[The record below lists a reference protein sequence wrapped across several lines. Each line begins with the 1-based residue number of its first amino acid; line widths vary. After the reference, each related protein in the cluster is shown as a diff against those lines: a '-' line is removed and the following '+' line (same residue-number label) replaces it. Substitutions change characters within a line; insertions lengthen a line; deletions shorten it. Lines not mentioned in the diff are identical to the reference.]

1 VDFSFSEDQQQVAEL
16 ARKILAERASHER
29 QRALE
34 RAGAPRFDRELWR
47 ELAQAGLIGIALP
60 EEHGGGGLGFL
71 ELALVLEEVGRR
83 TAPVPLFESALL
95 GALPVAEF
103 GSPEQKR
110 TILPRVA
117 TGELVLTAA
126 LHEEGGDPQRPAT
139 TATPVGSKDG
149 SQGWTLRGSKL
160 CVPAGA
166 IAQRILV
173 PAAIGEGALGVFLV
187 DPEAR
192 GVSREE
198 VQTTNSQP
206 DAHVSFDGVRVTAQ
220 DALGEPM
227 AGARIVAWLE
237 PRATAGLCAISLGVC
252 EEALRLTAEYAKTRK
267 QFDQP
272 IAMFQAVGHRAANA
286 FIDTEGIRLTAW
298 QACWRL
304 AEGLPAEAAVA
315 VAKIWAAEA
324 GQRVVHAAQH
334 LHGGV
339 GVDREYPL
347 HRYFVWAK
355 QLELAMGGATRQ
367 LLRLGKLL
375 ADQAA

>member
-16 ARKILAERASHER
+16 ARKIFAERASHER

-34 RAGAPRFDRELWR
+34 RAGERRFDRELWR
-47 ELAQAGLIGIALP
+47 ELARAGLIGIALP
-60 EEHGGGGLGFL
+60 EAQGGGGLGFL
-71 ELALVLEEVGRR
+71 ELALVLEEAGRR
-83 TAPVPLFESALL
+83 TAPVPLFETALL
-95 GALPVAEF
+95 GALPIAEF
-103 GSPEQKR
+103 GSEEQKR
-110 TILPRVA
+110 TLLPRVA
-117 TGELVLTAA
+117 AGELLLTAA
-126 LHEEGGDPQRPAT
+126 LHEEGGDVASPAT
-139 TATPVGSKDG
+139 TASPDG
-149 SQGWTLRGSKL
+149 AQGWTLRGSKL

-166 IAQRILV
+166 IAEQVLV
-173 PAAIGEGALGVFLV
+173 PAAMGGGSLGVFLV
-187 DPEAR
+187 DPAAR

-198 VQTTNSQP
+198 VQTTNGQP
-206 DAHVSFDGVRVTAQ
+206 DAHFSFDGVRVTAQ
-220 DALGEPM
+220 DALGDPKG
-227 AGARIVAWLE
+227 GARIVAWLE
-237 PRATAGLCAISLGVC
+237 ARATAGLCALSLGVC
-252 EEALRLTAEYAKTRK
+252 EEALRLTSEYAKTRK

-286 FIDTEGIRLTAW
+286 YIDTEGIRLTAW

-347 HRYFVWAK
+347 HRYFLWAK
-355 QLELAMGGATRQ
+355 QLELTLGGATRQ

>member
-16 ARKILAERASHER
+16 ARKILAERASHDR

-34 RAGAPRFDRELWR
+34 RAGTLRFDRELWR
-47 ELAQAGLIGIALP
+47 ELAQAGLVGIALP
-60 EEHGGGGLGFL
+60 EAHGGGGLGFL

-83 TAPVPLFESALL
+83 TAPVPLFETALL

-103 GSPEQKR
+103 GSAEQKR
-110 TILPRVA
+110 AILPRVA
-117 TGELVLTAA
+117 AGDLLLTAA
-126 LHEEGGDPQRPAT
+126 LHEEGEA
-139 TATPVGSKDG
+139 TATPDG
-149 SQGWTLRGSKL
+149 SGWTLRGSKL
-160 CVPAGA
+160 CVPAGG
-166 IAQRILV
+166 IAERILV
-173 PAAIGEGALGVFLV
+173 PAATGGGALGVFLV
-187 DPEAR
+187 DPAAR
-192 GVSREE
+192 GVTREA
-198 VQTTNSQP
+198 VLTTNSQP
-206 DAHVSFDGVRVTAQ
+206 DAHFAFDGVRLTAQ
-220 DALGEPM
+220 DTLGDPK

-237 PRATAGLCAISLGVC
+237 PRAIAGLCAISLGVC

-286 FIDTEGIRLTAW
+286 YIDTEGIRLTSW

-304 AEGLPAEAAVA
+304 SEGLPAEAAVA

-347 HRYFVWAK
+347 HRYFLWAK
-355 QLELAMGGATRQ
+355 QLELSLGGATRQ

>member
-16 ARKILAERASHER
+16 ARKLLAERASHDR

-34 RAGAPRFDRELWR
+34 RAGTPRFDRELWR
-47 ELAQAGLIGIALP
+47 ELARAGLIGIALP
-60 EEHGGGGLGFL
+60 EADGGGGLGFL

-83 TAPVPLFESALL
+83 TAPVPLFETALL
-95 GALPVAEF
+95 GALAVAEF
-103 GSPEQKR
+103 GSAQQKR
-110 TILPRVA
+110 AILPSVA
-117 TGELVLTAA
+117 AGELLLTAA
-126 LHEEGGDPQRPAT
+126 LHEEGGEAARPAA
-139 TATPVGSKDG
+139 TATPDGSK
-149 SQGWTLRGSKL
+149 GWTLRGSKL
-160 CVPAGA
+160 CVPAGG
-166 IAQRILV
+166 IAERILV
-173 PAAIGEGALGVFLV
+173 PAATGGGALGVFLV
-187 DPEAR
+187 DPAAR
-192 GVSREE
+192 GVSREA
-198 VQTTNSQP
+198 VLTTNGQP
-206 DAHVSFDGVRVTAQ
+206 DAHLAFDGVRVTAE
-220 DALGEPM
+220 DTLGDPR

-237 PRATAGLCAISLGVC
+237 PRAIAGLCAISLGVC

-286 FIDTEGIRLTAW
+286 YIDTEGIRLTTW

-347 HRYFVWAK
+347 HRYFLWAK
-355 QLELAMGGATRQ
+355 QLELALGGATRQ

>member
-16 ARKILAERASHER
+16 ARKIFAERASHER

-34 RAGAPRFDRELWR
+34 RAGERRFDRELWR

-60 EEHGGGGLGFL
+60 EAQGGGGLGFL
-71 ELALVLEEVGRR
+71 ELALVLEEAGRR
-83 TAPVPLFESALL
+83 TAPVPLFETALL
-95 GALPVAEF
+95 GALPIAEF
-103 GSPEQKR
+103 GSAEQKR
-110 TILPRVA
+110 AILPRVA
-117 TGELVLTAA
+117 AGEMLLTAA
-126 LHEEGGDPQRPAT
+126 LHEEGGDAGSPAT
-139 TATPVGSKDG
+139 TATPDG
-149 SQGWTLRGSKL
+149 SGSWTLRGSKL

-166 IAQRILV
+166 VAERILV
-173 PAAIGEGALGVFLV
+173 PAAMGGGALGVFLV
-187 DPEAR
+187 DPAAR

-198 VQTTNSQP
+198 VQTTNGQP
-206 DAHVSFDGVRVTAQ
+206 DAHLAFEGVRVTAE
-220 DALGEPM
+220 DALGDPR
-227 AGARIVAWLE
+227 AGARIIAWLE
-237 PRATAGLCAISLGVC
+237 PRATAGLCAIALGVC

-286 FIDTEGIRLTAW
+286 YIDTEGIRLTAW

-304 AEGLPAEAAVA
+304 SEGLPAEAAVA

-347 HRYFVWAK
+347 HRHFLWAK
-355 QLELAMGGATRQ
+355 QLELSLGGATRQ

-375 ADQAA
+375 ADPAA

>member
-34 RAGAPRFDRELWR
+34 RTGAPRFDRELWR
-47 ELAQAGLIGIALP
+47 ELARAGLIGVALP
-60 EEHGGGGLGFL
+60 EAHGGGGLGLL
-71 ELALVLEEVGRR
+71 ELALVLEEAGRR
-83 TAPVPLFESALL
+83 TAPVPWFETALL
-95 GALPVAEF
+95 GGLPIAEF
-103 GSPEQKR
+103 GSAEQKR
-110 TILPRVA
+110 AILPAVA
-117 TGELVLTAA
+117 AGELLLTAA
-126 LHEEGGDPQRPAT
+126 LHEEGGDPQRPAA
-139 TATPVGSKDG
+139 TATPDG
-149 SQGWTLRGSKL
+149 TGRWTLRGSKL

-173 PAAIGEGALGVFLV
+173 PAATGGGALGVFLV
-187 DPEAR
+187 DPAAG

-198 VQTTNSQP
+198 VLTTNGQP
-206 DAHVSFDGVRVTAQ
+206 DAHFSFDGVRLTAE
-220 DALGEPM
+220 DALGDPK

-237 PRATAGLCAISLGVC
+237 PRAIAGLCAISLGVC

-286 FIDTEGIRLTAW
+286 YIDTEGIRLTSW

-347 HRYFVWAK
+347 HRYFLWAK
-355 QLELAMGGATRQ
+355 QLELALGGATRQ